1 MLTLVTGA
9 TRSGKSE
16 WAEHLAMRS
25 VQQNACKVIYIAT
38 AQRYAADHEW
48 DARILKHRDR
58 RPDSWQTLEV
68 PIDLTGTIID
78 LFQSS
83 LNSEG
88 YPEKDSH
95 HEPTHILVD
104 SLGTWVA
111 NLLEVDDPDWL
122 KQEQELLQSL
132 ESIISRNNFKLTFV
146 SEEVGWG
153 IVPAYAS
160 GRKFRDRLGAI
171 SRKIGAIANHV
182 YLVTGGHALDLT
194 QFGEKLP
201 QP

>member
-1 MLTLVTGA
+1 MLTLITGA

-16 WAEHLAMRS
+16 WAEYLAKRS
-25 VQQNACKVIYIAT
+25 AQKIAHRVIYLAT
-38 AQRYAADHEW
+38 AQRYVDDHEW
-48 DARILKHRDR
+48 DARIVKHRDR
-58 RPDSWQTLEV
+58 RPDSWQTIEV
-68 PIDLTGTIID
+68 PIDLTATIIA
-78 LFQSS
+78 LFQNLSNLEES
-83 LNSEG
+83 TQTSPQESI
-88 YPEKDSH
+88 YV
-95 HEPTHILVD
+95 LVD

-111 NLLEVDDPDWL
+111 NLLDTDELDWL
-122 KQEQELLQSL
+122 NREQELLQAM
-132 ESIISRNNFKLTFV
+132 EPIIPSTNFKLTFV

-182 YLVTGGHALDLT
+182 YLVTGSYALDLT
-194 QFGEKLP
+194 QLGEKLP